1 MRTLL
6 ITILFNMALFATSI
20 SSVEKNYTQLNSE
33 IDKIS
38 LKLSAEEKVALY
50 YLVLSTH
57 EKISTAL
64 SLDRTKVSRLEELK
78 EKTLKSFAKLHKQN
92 SKIDTK
98 DIEKIREL
106 YLNMNQDGLSLIK
119 AQSKDSSKNIIYR
132 DRVVQTRSYI
142 QTLIAAILSLFIGVF
157 SSYFLLKRVH
167 NKKDYSNQNVIR
179 DLEDENKSLLNQIDN
194 LGSKNKALY
203 LEIEQNALKVEKESE
218 TLIVTNK
225 ELKLQASELQSSHE
239 GVVAK
244 LNEEI
249 KNLDEN
255 REALLSQIKD
265 SEERSELGSED
276 NFHFD
281 DQLASLQSQSQEI
294 FTVLDTISDIAD
306 QTNLLAL
313 NAAIEA
319 ARAGE
324 HGRGFAVVAD
334 EVRKL
339 AERTQKTLNEAKVN
353 ISAVVDAISNLKS

>member
-6 ITILFNMALFATSI
+6 IIILFNMTLFATSI

-38 LKLSAEEKVALY
+38 LNLTAEEKVTLY
-50 YLVLSTH
+50 YLILSTH
-57 EKISTAL
+57 EKITTAL
-64 SLDRTKVSRLEELK
+64 SLDKTKVSRLEELK
-78 EKTLKSFAKLHKQN
+78 EKTLRTFAKLHEQN
-92 SKIDTK
+92 TNISSK
-98 DIEKIREL
+98 DIEKVRKL

-119 AQSKDSSKNIIYR
+119 AQSKHTPQNIIYK
-132 DRVVQTRSYI
+132 DRVIKTKSYLYAI
-142 QTLIAAILSLFIGVF
+142 IIAIVSLLTGVF
-157 SSYFLLKRVH
+157 SAYFLLKRVH
-167 NKKDYSNQNVIR
+167 NKKDYLNQGIIR
-179 DLEDENKSLLNQIDN
+179 DSQEEKKKLLNQIDN
-194 LGSKNKALY
+194 IERKSEALN
-203 LEIEQNALKVEKESE
+203 LEIKKKVLEAEKESE
-218 TLIVTNK
+218 TLIIRNK
-225 ELKLQASELQSSHE
+225 ELKKQASELQSLHE
-239 GVVAK
+239 NVVSQ
-244 LNEEI
+244 LNEKI
-249 KNLDEN
+249 KNLDEK
-255 REALLSQIKD
+255 RETLLSQIKD
-265 SEERSELGSED
+265 SQGEGELESEE

-281 DQLASLQSQSQEI
+281 EQLSSLQGQSQNI

-339 AERTQKTLNEAKVN
+339 AERTQNTLTEAKVN